1 MELRHLRYFTAV
13 AEESTLVAA
22 AKRLGVAQPA
32 LTRQI
37 HALER
42 ELDVEL
48 LDRGPKGTTLTP
60 AGEVVVASARHVIRQ
75 VDAAVERARAASRG
89 LAGRCVLCAG
99 ARPLASGFV
108 ARLLARLG
116 TQYPDIDLG
125 VIEGTLL
132 RQFRALQV
140 GEADMGIGVPPP
152 STFPELASETLHLS
166 IFDAALIP
174 DANPLSRRSSLEIG
188 ELAPETFLSWGS
200 NAAADIRRL
209 IQREFK
215 RIRFA
220 PAATRELDE
229 VFSMSAA
236 VAAGRGWTLIPDD
249 AHSLA
254 PSGTTVVPLTDFALP
269 VPLALLWRV
278 SEQRPVV
285 RTVLDVIRQLAA
297 EERGILPAETP
308 SSLRAGHSAEHEQV
322 APSSLLELR
331 HLRYFCAVVDAGTF
345 GRAAE
350 LLELT
355 QPALSRQIGDLER
368 VVGAPLLDR
377 SARGVSTTAA
387 GASLRRSAGRL
398 LDEVGTIHAEAD
410 RARRGAIARCLIAA
424 VPTTSARAL
433 ITALVRECAR
443 DAPHLELQF
452 EDLATPAQPGALRE
466 GLIDLGVCHAS
477 SMSAFE
483 QRGVERTHLTADRA
497 NCALISAANPLAQHR
512 RLWLHQLADLPFLFP
527 DRDFLP
533 GMHDD
538 VFGEFERIAFQPRV
552 DATYDGLDTI
562 WSLVAQDRGWG
573 LGFASQCDAPPVG
586 TRSIP
591 LEGFDLPWG
600 LDLLAREDES
610 RSLILDVADRLRR
623 LANEMA

>member
-1 MELRHLRYFTAV
+1 MELRHLRYFAAV
-13 AEESTLVAA
+13 AEESTLIAA

-48 LDRGPKGTTLTP
+48 LERGPKGVTLTP
-60 AGEVVVASARHVIRQ
+60 AGEVVLASARHVIRQ
-75 VDAAVERARAASRG
+75 VDAAAERARAASRG
-89 LAGRCVLCAG
+89 LAGRCVLCTGVRA
-99 ARPLASGFV
+99 LASGFV
-108 ARLLARLG
+108 ARILDRLG

-125 VIEGTLL
+125 VIEGTFQ

-140 GEADMGIGVPPP
+140 GEADIGIGVPPP
-152 STFPELASETLHLS
+152 SGYPDLASETLHLS
-166 IFDAALIP
+166 VFGTAVIADAH
-174 DANPLSRRSSLEIG
+174 PLSRRSSLEIR
-188 ELAPETFLSWGS
+188 ELARETFISWGGE
-200 NAAADIRRL
+200 AASDIRRL
-209 IQREFK
+209 IRREFK
-215 RIRFA
+215 RAAFA
-220 PAATRELDE
+220 PAATREFDDAFA
-229 VFSMSAA
+229 VGSA
-236 VAAGRGWTLIPDD
+236 VAAGQGWTLIPDE

-254 PSGTTVVPLTDFALP
+254 PPGTTVVPLTDFKLP
-269 VPLALLWRV
+269 VPHAFVWRAN
-278 SEQRPVV
+278 EQRPVV
-285 RTVLDVIRQLAA
+285 RTVLDVMRQLAA
-297 EERGILPAETP
+297 EERGILPVETP
-308 SSLRAGHSAEHEQV
+308 SSLRTGDLAEQKQV

-350 LLELT
+350 ELELT

-387 GASLRRSAGRL
+387 GASLRRSARRL
-398 LDEVGTIHAEAD
+398 LDEVGTIHAEAH
-410 RARRGAIARCLIAA
+410 RAQRGAIARCLIAA

-433 ITALVRECAR
+433 ITALMRDCVRE
-443 DAPHLELQF
+443 APHLELHF
-452 EDLATPAQPGALRE
+452 EDLATPTQPGALRE

-483 QRGVERTHLTADRA
+483 QRGIERTHLTTDRA
-497 NCALISAANPLAQHR
+497 NCALIAAANPLAQHR
-512 RLWLHQLADLPFLFP
+512 RVWLHQLAELPFLFS

-533 GMHDD
+533 GMYDD
-538 VFGEFERIAFQPRV
+538 VFGEFERNAFQPRV
-552 DATYDGLDTI
+552 DATYNGLDTV
-562 WSLVAQDRGWG
+562 WSLVAQDRGWS

-600 LDLLAREDES
+600 LDLLGREDES

-623 LANEMA
+623 LASEMA